1 MCFFVYGFHPV
12 CLCFPMAPWG
22 MQYVCYSVISGIKFF
37 SVIPVKLV
45 PGLNRE
51 EDSGVFFDTLM
62 NSVSPL
68 RCAGNDGYRK
78 P

>member
-12 CLCFPMAPWG
+12 CLCFPRAPWE
-22 MQYVCYSVISGIKFF
+22 MQFVCYSVISGIKFF

-51 EDSGVFFDTLM
+51 EDSGVFLVL
-62 NSVSPL
+62 S
-68 RCAGNDGYRK
+68 
-78 P
+78 